1 MSMNFRSIKEPYVKG
16 TDSNRFM
23 WTASFP
29 TMQRQTGL
37 GRMPMGT
44 GCKGLPAFV
53 CVARNRN
60 ISYVPSSVVP
70 GRVELPTS
78 TLSV

>member
-1 MSMNFRSIKEPYVKG
+1 MSMNFLSGLRTRVKG

-29 TMQRQTGL
+29 TMQRQIGL
-37 GRMPMGT
+37 GKLPMGT
-44 GCKGLPAFV
+44 GCKRLPAFV
-53 CVARNRN
+53 MCVWDYDD
-60 ISYVPSSVVP
+60 ISSRVVP